1 MRVVIDLNVILD
13 VIQKRQG
20 LHASS
25 GAVLQLVVEHKVQ
38 AVIPG
43 HLLTTL
49 YYITSKHSSKDQAEL
64 LLDWILKYFD
74 VGIESKAN
82 FFRAKSM
89 QLPDFEDAVV
99 ASVAET
105 EQCQRIISRNIKDFK
120 NSAVQAVTPE
130 EFLVQVSSL

>member
-1 MRVVIDLNVILD
+1 MRVIIDLNVILD
-13 VIQKRQG
+13 VVQERQG
-20 LHASS
+20 MLASS
-25 GAVLQLVVEHKVQ
+25 GAVLQLVVEDKVQ

-49 YYITSKHSSKDQAEL
+49 YYITSRHSSKDQAEL
-64 LLDWILKYFD
+64 LLDWMLRYFD

-89 QLPDFEDAVV
+89 QSPDFEDAVV

-105 EQCQRIISRNIKDFK
+105 EQCHFIITRNIKDFK
-120 NSAVQAVTPE
+120 GSSVQAITPE
-130 EFLVQVSSL
+130 EFLVQIRSL

>member
-13 VIQKRQG
+13 VVQERQG
-20 LHASS
+20 LYPSS
-25 GAVLQLVVEHKVQ
+25 GAVLQLVVEDRVQ

-49 YYITSKHSSKDQAEL
+49 YYITAKHSSKEHAEF
-64 LLDWILKYFD
+64 LLDWMLKYFE

-82 FFRAKSM
+82 FFKAKSM

-105 EQCQRIISRNIKDFK
+105 EECHSIITRNIRDFK
-120 NSAVQAVTPE
+120 GSSVQALTPE
-130 EFLVQVSSL
+130 EFLIQVISL